1 MPSDPLYSQIDA
13 SELEAVRVGVLF
25 NSIFVGTPFQAKLR
39 RAGVWDPFLGGAG
52 MRENI
57 LYGRTQYAAVDSGQ
71 TVTVTAQQINSG
83 IKFLPKF
90 YAAWWPMDDAL
101 YDDGSGTGGVI
112 NSGPATIIDE
122 YQAYMENMVLG
133 LNTAFEM
140 DSFRHGQASSGT
152 SISDNRIKA
161 INGMDEA
168 LNNGIDPSVYGNVYK
183 NYGGQ
188 VRNGAIGVALNS
200 TPLYLGNGG
209 TPGQI
214 DFAAMTQLKAQ
225 CTVTGGN
232 PTLGIT
238 NTFGYSAI
246 AIALDAQRRDVSNKN
261 HDIAWR
267 GFNFD
272 GIDIY
277 ADPLAPS
284 AAAQNYIALA
294 PANAGQGNANLQDGV
309 GSSTQTVSFTTPQFT
324 NNGAN
329 VNFSPTNSGL
339 PSNTVIQPSEV
350 LYFLEPESFKVRP
363 TNKSGWNYGI
373 RRAPMPNNVS
383 IDAIFMRVSTN
394 LYNAQPRHSAYAFG
408 FNSGIFNNG

>member
-1 MPSDPLYSQIDA
+1 
-13 SELEAVRVGVLF
+13 
-25 NSIFVGTPFQAKLR
+25 
-39 RAGVWDPFLGGAG
+39 
-52 MRENI
+52 
-57 LYGRTQYAAVDSGQ
+57 
-71 TVTVTAQQINSG
+71 
-83 IKFLPKF
+83 
-90 YAAWWPMDDAL
+90 
-101 YDDGSGTGGVI
+101 
-112 NSGPATIIDE
+112 
-122 YQAYMENMVLG
+122 MVLG
-133 LNTAFEM
+133 LNTALEM
-140 DSFRHGQASSGT
+140 DSFRHGQASAST
-152 SISDNRIKA
+152 IQDNRIKA

-168 LNNGIDPSVYGNVYK
+168 LNNGIDYSVYGNRYP

-238 NTFGYSAI
+238 NTFGYAAI
-246 AIALDAQRRDVSNKN
+246 SIALDAQRRDVSNKN

-284 AAAQNYIALA
+284 AQAQNYIPLA
-294 PANAGQGNANLQDGV
+294 PEDAGQGNANLQDGV
-309 GSSTQTVSFTTPQFT
+309 GSSTTTPSFQTGQFF
-324 NNGAN
+324 NGSVPVA
-329 VNFSPTNSGL
+329 FSPTGSNL
-339 PSNTVIQPSEV
+339 PSNTTIQPSEV

-394 LYNAQPRHSAYAFG
+394 LYNTQPRHNGYAYG

>member
-1 MPSDPLYSQIDA
+1 
-13 SELEAVRVGVLF
+13 
-25 NSIFVGTPFQAKLR
+25 
-39 RAGVWDPFLGGAG
+39 
-52 MRENI
+52 MRENV

-112 NSGPATIIDE
+112 NSGPPTIIDE

-133 LNTAFEM
+133 LNTALEM
-140 DSFRHGQASSGT
+140 DSFRHGQPSSAT
-152 SISDNRIKA
+152 ISDNRIKA

-168 LNNGIDPSVYGNVYK
+168 LNNGIDPSIYGNRYT

-188 VRNGAIGVALNS
+188 VRNGAVGISLNS
-200 TPLYLGNGG
+200 TPLYLGGATG

-214 DFAAMTQLKAQ
+214 DFAAMTHLKAQ

-284 AAAQNYIALA
+284 AQAQNYIPLA
-294 PANAGQGNANLQDGV
+294 PEDAGQGNANLQDGV
-309 GSSTQTVSFTTPQFT
+309 GSSTTTVAFTTPQFY
-324 NNGAN
+324 NGAAPI
-329 VNFSPTNSGL
+329 NFSPTGSNL
-339 PSNTVIQPSEV
+339 PSNVVIQPSEV

-383 IDAIFMRVSTN
+383 IDAIFMRVATN
-394 LYNAQPRHSAYAFG
+394 LYICQPRHSAYAFG
-408 FNSGIFNNG
+408 FNSGIFNN

>member
-1 MPSDPLYSQIDA
+1 MFDPLYGIIDA
-13 SELEAVRVGVLF
+13 AELEAVRVGVLF
-25 NSIFVGTPFQAKLR
+25 NNLFVGTPFQAKLR

-71 TVTVTAQQINSG
+71 TVTVTAQQINTG

-112 NSGPATIIDE
+112 NSGPPTIIDE

-133 LNTAFEM
+133 LNTALEM

-152 SISDNRIKA
+152 SITDNRIKA
-161 INGMDEA
+161 INGLDEA
-168 LNNGIDPSVYGNVYK
+168 LSNGIDPSVYGNIYK

-188 VRNGAIGVALNS
+188 ARNGAIGVALNS

-238 NTFGYSAI
+238 NTFGYAAI
-246 AIALDAQRRDVSNKN
+246 SIALDAQRRDVSNKN

-284 AAAQNYIALA
+284 AAAQNYIPLA
-294 PANAGQGNANLQDGV
+294 PADAGQGNANLQDGV
-309 GSSTQTVSFTTPQFT
+309 GSSTTTVSFTTPQFT
-324 NNGAN
+324 SNGAN
-329 VNFSPTNSGL
+329 VAFSPTNSNI

-394 LYNAQPRHSAYAFG
+394 LYNSQPRHNAYAFG